1 MHKIIR
7 KSIAYPSWQW
17 ERDEE
22 EKENTYVCGVN
33 FGGLTNH
40 MAHIQM
46 RMDADATAAAA
57 GDDGVSYK
65 ITLME
70 KFALFRKDRFI
81 NICSV

>member
-1 MHKIIR
+1 
-7 KSIAYPSWQW
+7 
-17 ERDEE
+17 
-22 EKENTYVCGVN
+22 
-33 FGGLTNH
+33 

-46 RMDADATAAAA
+46 RMDADATAAA

-81 NICSV
+81 NICRFVRVSFRAGSNWSQLSLRVR